1 MSPLESLKND
11 NLMFILPIIN
21 EVNTVIEK
29 AVNDGRDQLNDTEIE
44 YIKKITKRLVNESV
58 RTLRK
63 ARP

>member
-58 RTLRK
+58 RTLKK

>member
-11 NLMFILPIIN
+11 NLMVILPVIN

-29 AVNDGRDQLNDTEIE
+29 VVYDGRDQLNDTEIE

-63 ARP
+63 GRP